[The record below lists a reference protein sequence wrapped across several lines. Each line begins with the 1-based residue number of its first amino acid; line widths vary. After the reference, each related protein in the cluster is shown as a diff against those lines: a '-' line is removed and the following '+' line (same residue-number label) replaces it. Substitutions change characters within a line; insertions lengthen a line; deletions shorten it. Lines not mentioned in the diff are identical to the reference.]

1 MSLLALAKTNLIISN
16 REAVNAVVSYILY
29 VLMSLLLVGAILGS
43 IYSNDQGDSTSA
55 IIVFVSS
62 LLLYDYFLIQA
73 KLHSRSLIDR
83 LTFALFPVSRL
94 RSLSIRFFLILVDK
108 RIFFYLLPLLGV
120 LILLATRSDFVEM
133 LFMLFLFTSMYL
145 VISEF
150 VFLLYS
156 LLRKIADRFSVRAA
170 TQFSAIPFVL
180 FFLSINALARG
191 NTNLVVMT
199 PVVSQFTKGFRAILT
214 SDAATASIEVG
225 LLFLFFISIALTASA
240 AGSLF
245 DRVALHKRLR
255 FDVGGDMRVRKN
267 SGPLTAESAGK
278 RLIIKRIEEKRMASR
293 VTVIR
298 EDPEQ
303 GMHIGWHL
311 VFVDWLVHQREEKIL
326 FLLLL
331 YPLMA
336 IFAIIR
342 MVSRLHFDPGSLILP
357 IFFITQILGVYFT
370 ENHFTGHGL
379 RLSHIVLTP
388 VNPFRFVFA
397 KTISTWGLL
406 SLMNVFVCLFCG
418 VYLKLNIFTLAQGT
432 IYSVFLPLVL
442 LQLANTL
449 SLYFPRISRHP
460 LISLF
465 IIVISE
471 LVLTEIYI
479 LIMSLS
485 FFAGFLFVASA
496 FYLSYVLS
504 LPSWGRQL
512 SKQIQVL
519 FEVQR

>member
-1 MSLLALAKTNLIISN
+1 MSLRALAKTNLIISN
-16 REAVNAVVSYILY
+16 REAVNTVVSYIMY
-29 VLMSLLLVGAILGS
+29 ILMSLLLVGTILGS
-43 IYSNDQGDSTSA
+43 IYSNHQSDGAPA
-55 IIVFVSS
+55 IVVFVSS
-62 LLLYDYFLIQA
+62 LLLYDYVLIQA
-73 KLHSRSLIDR
+73 KLRGRSLIDKF
-83 LTFALFPVSRL
+83 TFALFPVSRL

-120 LILLATRSDFVEM
+120 MIVLATRGDFVEM
-133 LFMLFLFTSMYL
+133 LFMLLLFTSMYL

-150 VFLLYS
+150 FFLLYS

-170 TQFSAIPFVL
+170 TQFSAIPLVL
-180 FFLSINALARG
+180 FFFSINSLARG

-199 PVVSQFTKGFRAILT
+199 PVVSQFAKGFRVILT
-214 SDAATASIEVG
+214 SDAAAASIEVG
-225 LLFLFFISIALTASA
+225 LLFVFFISIALTASA
-240 AGSLF
+240 AGFVF
-245 DRVALHKRLR
+245 DRVAFHKRLR
-255 FDVGGDMRVRKN
+255 FAVWGNMRVREN
-267 SGPLTAESAGK
+267 SDSLRVEAAGK
-278 RLIIKRIEEKRMASR
+278 RRIITTIKEKRVASR
-293 VTVIR
+293 DAVIR
-298 EDPEQ
+298 EDP
-303 GMHIGWHL
+303 GPGTHIGWHL

-342 MVSRLHFDPGSLILP
+342 IVSRLHFDPGSLILP
-357 IFFITQILGVYFT
+357 IFFITQILGFYFT

-388 VNPFRFVFA
+388 LNPFKFVFA

-418 VYLKLNIFTLAQGT
+418 VYLNLDIFTLAQGT

-442 LQLANTL
+442 LQFANTL
-449 SLYFPRISRHP
+449 SLYFPGISRHP

-471 LVLTEIYI
+471 LALTEIYI

-485 FFAGFLFVASA
+485 FLAGLLFVATA
-496 FYLSYVLS
+496 FYLSYALS
-504 LPSWGRQL
+504 VPSWGRQL
-512 SKQIQVL
+512 SKQIQFL
-519 FEVQR
+519 LEVQK

>member
-1 MSLLALAKTNLIISN
+1 MSLYALAKTNLIISN
-16 REAVNAVVSYILY
+16 REAVNAAVSYVLY
-29 VLMSLLLVGAILGS
+29 VLMSLLLVATILGS
-43 IYSNDQGDSTSA
+43 IYSNDQRDSTSA

-73 KLHSRSLIDR
+73 KLRSRSLIDK
-83 LTFALFPVSRL
+83 LSFALFPVSRL
-94 RSLSIRFFLILVDK
+94 RLLSIRFFLILVDK
-108 RIFFYLLPLLGV
+108 RVLFYLLPLLGV
-120 LILLATRSDFVEM
+120 MVALVTRGQFVEM
-133 LFMLFLFTSMYL
+133 LFMLLLFTLMYL
-145 VISEF
+145 VISQL

-156 LLRKIADRFSVRAA
+156 LLRKIADKFSVRAA

-191 NTNLVVMT
+191 NTNLVVMM
-199 PVVSQFTKGFRAILT
+199 PVVSQFTKGFQAILT
-214 SDAATASIEVG
+214 SDVAVASMEAG
-225 LLFLFFISIALTASA
+225 FLFLFFILIVLAVLG
-240 AGSLF
+240 AGVVF
-245 DRVALHKRLR
+245 DRFPFYSR
-255 FDVGGDMRVRKN
+255 FRFTMWGDVGVRKN
-267 SGPLTAESAGK
+267 SDSSIAEAAGK
-278 RLIIKRIEEKRMASR
+278 RPVIKMIKQRRIASR
-293 VTVIR
+293 DAVIR
-298 EDPEQ
+298 EDAEP
-303 GMHIGWHL
+303 GTHIGWYL

-388 VNPFRFVFA
+388 LNPLKFVFA

-406 SLMNVFVCLFCG
+406 SLMNVMVCLFCG
-418 VYLKLNIFTLAQGT
+418 VYLNMNILTLAQGT

-449 SLYFPRISRHP
+449 SLYFPEVSRHP

-465 IIVISE
+465 IIVLCE
-471 LVLTEIYI
+471 LALTEIYI

-485 FFAGFLFVASA
+485 LFAGLLFVAMA
-496 FYLSYVLS
+496 FYFSYTLSV
-504 LPSWGRQL
+504 PSWGKQL

-519 FEVQR
+519 LEVRK